1 MSFSKLVKNHIE
13 TKKKKKLILQI
24 RQMLKD
30 KTKKHEFKKNIKR
43 PEITQVIFKS
53 KEKSCTKKKNYG
65 AQYII
70 KSNVKCQMMKLKN
83 ISLKKKEKK

>member
-30 KTKKHEFKKNIKR
+30 KTKK
-43 PEITQVIFKS
+43 T
-53 KEKSCTKKKNYG
+53 
-65 AQYII
+65 
-70 KSNVKCQMMKLKN
+70 
-83 ISLKKKEKK
+83 

>member
-13 TKKKKKLILQI
+13 TKKKKKKLILQI

-53 KEKSCTKKKNYG
+53 KE
-65 AQYII
+65 
-70 KSNVKCQMMKLKN
+70 
-83 ISLKKKEKK
+83 